1 MPAPKGNKNAVGNK
15 GGAGG
20 PSKYKPEYAP
30 TAGRLCAMMGFT
42 DEQLAD
48 FFEVTEKTIL
58 TWRLDHVEFA
68 TAVKAGKAETDDYVE
83 RCVVKGISGYFV
95 EHQETVMIRGEPTV
109 KTVRKWVPGN
119 PGVGMRWLA
128 ARRPEIYREIKEDKL
143 TLSADEAFMKALEAM
158 NERVALRR
166 SERAKLVNPKLIE
179 HEHEPI

>member
-1 MPAPKGNKNAVGNK
+1 MPAPKGNKNAKGNK
-15 GGAGG
+15 GGPGA
-20 PSKYKPEYAP
+20 PTDYRPEYCEEA
-30 TAGRLCAMMGFT
+30 RILCAECGFT
-42 DEQLAD
+42 DARLAEH
-48 FFEVTEKTIL
+48 FGVTERTINNWKLRCIEFRSAL
-58 TWRLDHVEFA
+58 TM
-68 TAVKAGKAETDDYVE
+68 GKAETDDYVE